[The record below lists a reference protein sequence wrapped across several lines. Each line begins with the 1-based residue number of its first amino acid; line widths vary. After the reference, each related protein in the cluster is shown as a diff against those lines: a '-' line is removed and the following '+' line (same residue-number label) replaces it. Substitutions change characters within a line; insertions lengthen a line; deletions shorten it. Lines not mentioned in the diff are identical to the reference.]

1 MTKDVFNFMT
11 DKMPT
16 IVVVD
21 DSKTSRAVYE
31 RSVKPLAI
39 NLICFDSSVKAFEY
53 LKAHQPDLLLLDILM
68 PGMDGLSLLRE
79 LRNLPHQK
87 DTPVIMITSKDYAQD
102 RYITNKLKA
111 KEFLIK
117 PIRFQEIRD
126 LICKHV
132 DIKS

>member
-1 MTKDVFNFMT
+1 MT
-11 DKMPT
+11 DKIPT

-31 RSVKPLAI
+31 HSVKSLAV
-39 NLICFDSSVKAFEY
+39 NLICFDSSTKAFEY
-53 LKAHQPDLLLLDILM
+53 LQAHQPDLLLLDILM

-79 LRNLPHQK
+79 LRKLPHEK
-87 DTPVIMITSKDYAQD
+87 ETPVIMVTSKDYAQD
-102 RYITNKLKA
+102 RYISKQLKA
-111 KEFLIK
+111 KEFIIK

-132 DIKS
+132 AIKSQS